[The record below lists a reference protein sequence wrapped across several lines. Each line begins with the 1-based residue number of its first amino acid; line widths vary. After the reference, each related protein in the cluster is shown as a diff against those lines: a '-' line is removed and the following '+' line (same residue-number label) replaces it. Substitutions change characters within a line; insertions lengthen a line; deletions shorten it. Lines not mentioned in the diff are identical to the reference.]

1 LFLYLLRH
9 GETAWNAEWRIQG
22 VSNQPLNDIGKSQ
35 AKALIP
41 PLMGRPI
48 TTIYTSQLR
57 RARETAEILAEGL
70 GGFSLHEDERLA
82 ELDQGE
88 LDGMVIA
95 EIKEKYADFWKQ
107 WRAHPADAQTPG
119 GECMNELQARAWEA
133 VESIRDKHL
142 GEMVV
147 AVSHNLAIT
156 AILCRILGMDLNTM
170 RCLRQHNAAI
180 NLIEYSHERG
190 WGVVMMNVLTHLNGS
205 LATDEKPYL

>member
-1 LFLYLLRH
+1 MFLYLVRH

-22 VSNQPLNDIGKSQ
+22 VSDQPLNHIGRSQ

-48 TTIYTSQLR
+48 TTIYSSHLM

-88 LDGMVIA
+88 LEGMVIA
-95 EIKEKYADFWKQ
+95 DIKDKYNGFWEE
-107 WRAHPADAQTPG
+107 WRERPADAQTPG
-119 GECMNELQARAWEA
+119 GECMKELQDRAWLA
-133 VESIRDKHL
+133 VESIRVKHP

-156 AILCRILGMDLNTM
+156 ALLCRILDMDLNTM
-170 RCLRQHNAAI
+170 RRLRQHNAAI
-180 NLIEYSHERG
+180 NLIEYSPERG
-190 WGVVMMNVLTHLNGS
+190 WSVVMMNVVSHLNGE
-205 LATDEKPYL
+205 LATEDEPYI

>member
-1 LFLYLLRH
+1 MLLYLVRH

-22 VSNQPLNDIGKSQ
+22 VSNQPLNDIGRSQ
-35 AKALIP
+35 ANALIP

-48 TTIYTSQLR
+48 TAIYTSHLK

-70 GGFSLHEDERLA
+70 GGFPLHEDERLS

-88 LDGMVIA
+88 LEGMVIA
-95 EIKEKYADFWKQ
+95 EIKEKYNGFWEE
-107 WRAHPADAQTPG
+107 WRERPADAQTPG
-119 GECMNELQARAWEA
+119 GESMKELQARAWRA
-133 VESIRDKHL
+133 VESIRDRHP

-156 AILCRILGMDLNTM
+156 ALLCRILDMDLNTM
-170 RCLRQHNAAI
+170 RRLRQHNAAI
-180 NLIEYSHERG
+180 NLIEYTPERD
-190 WGVVMMNVLTHLNGS
+190 WGVVMMNVVSHLNGA

>member
-1 LFLYLLRH
+1 
-9 GETAWNAEWRIQG
+9 
-22 VSNQPLNDIGKSQ
+22 
-35 AKALIP
+35 
-41 PLMGRPI
+41 
-48 TTIYTSQLR
+48 
-57 RARETAEILAEGL
+57 
-70 GGFSLHEDERLA
+70 
-82 ELDQGE
+82 
-88 LDGMVIA
+88 
-95 EIKEKYADFWKQ
+95 
-107 WRAHPADAQTPG
+107 
-119 GECMNELQARAWEA
+119 
-133 VESIRDKHL
+133 